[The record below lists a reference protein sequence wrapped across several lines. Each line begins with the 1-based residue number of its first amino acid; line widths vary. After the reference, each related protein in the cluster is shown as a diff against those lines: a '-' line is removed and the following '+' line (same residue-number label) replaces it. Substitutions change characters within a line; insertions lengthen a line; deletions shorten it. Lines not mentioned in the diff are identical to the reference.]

1 MSPRPAILFSALL
14 VILVPFYF
22 YVDRAK
28 VHEIQVTEQKKANLL
43 DLKGVEAITL
53 SRGTEKVHFQKTA
66 DGKLFQI
73 TTPPGAFVPQDLL
86 TALSGLYLKSE
97 EVEIVADSGELS
109 QYGLDHPVMVAEV
122 TSPGR
127 ATPIRLTFG
136 NENPTHTA
144 TYAKLDNSPQ
154 IFLLGMDMKYYQD
167 LIFEWLEG
175 KQGKPKT
182 S

>member
-1 MSPRPAILFSALL
+1 LNPRPAILFSVLL
-14 VILVPFYF
+14 VILLPFYF

-28 VHEIQVTEQKKANLL
+28 LHDIQVTDQKKANLL
-43 DLKGVEAITL
+43 DLKGVDGITL
-53 SRGTEKVHFQKTA
+53 SRGTEKIHFQKTG
-66 DGKLFQI
+66 DGKLFQV
-73 TTPPGAFVPQDLL
+73 TTPVGAFVPQDLL

-97 EVEIVADSGELS
+97 EVEIIAEGGELS
-109 QYGLDHPVMVAEV
+109 QYGLDRPVMVAEV
-122 TSPGR
+122 TSPGK
-127 ATPIRLTFG
+127 AAPIRLSFG